1 MNEQLINKLFTITGA
16 VYPLTRSELVRISWQ
31 THLSNLS

>member
-16 VYPLTRSELVRISWQ
+16 VYPVTRAELVRIS
-31 THLSNLS
+31 